1 MEEMGLATGND
12 EIIEWFGEQSVW
24 VQDATKTFYEYGE
37 FSDNDVKRF
46 AKECIDEAFGK
57 KKTID
62 LSGLNLLFRDD
73 RKGFSVKS
81 ISNVEGVNALASSKE
96 LSFGTTGIT
105 VIYGENGAG
114 KSGYIRILKKLADA
128 KYKEELKSN
137 VYSKTKEKQSCNIA
151 VVCDGVESNL
161 DCDLSTDGEHAI
173 LRDIDIFD
181 TKISAA
187 YINDANEA
195 SYEPWIFL
203 LFRELANVASS
214 VKKQIETMKGALD
227 AHEIIVSSELAN
239 TTTGKTLSEITIK
252 TTFDDDF
259 FLWQPEDDDELQK
272 KEKEAN
278 VDAIKNRITQLTGE
292 IKQTKGVRDYLKKF
306 EEFFSEANIERINNA
321 KHSFE
326 EALKEQEAAEIIFG
340 NDASEL
346 DKESLSNSAWKA
358 LWKDARNYYETLL
371 KGKGVV
377 KYTVN
382 SGFCPLCGQE
392 VDDKHAHRMKTIDE
406 YINGNISQK
415 VADAKKSY
423 LTLLKKCP
431 QTWDDKQLKLALD
444 ACDMDACREDVEQCF
459 DSIKEISDI
468 IHSDEIETV
477 AIERIDIVS
486 VVKEIEKLLLS
497 KEQLK
502 QQKEEKIQDEDHKK
516 LIADIAELKAR
527 KYAATIKS
535 EVAER
540 IEYLKVAKNY
550 DNAIKLTSTNK
561 LSTRSKSLGEELLT
575 DDYVRRFN
583 GELKSLTRGSIKASL
598 KQQKVSKGKIP
609 FKIVLEGVADD
620 KASPADVFSEGE
632 KRVVSLAAFFAESSG
647 KTIKCPLVVDDP
659 ISSLDQKF
667 ESYVIDRLVE
677 AGKKRQVLVFTHRL
691 SMVVGLFDNCKKEN
705 VEYAEVELLGRGKN
719 KGVPTESAHNGG
731 KSASKLKKLKDENLA
746 RAKKMDEN
754 SEEYTEAIHY
764 ICQQIR
770 IYVEK
775 SVEDT
780 LLNEVV
786 LRYRKSVTTY
796 NRIAWLSHITEE
808 DCNLI
813 DEMMTKYSYYD
824 HSMSDETPLQEFTVE
839 EIEDD
844 LNRLISWIDDVK
856 KRQKAV

>member
-1 MEEMGLATGND
+1 MEEMVLATGND

-24 VQDATKTFYEYGE
+24 VQDAVKTFYENGE
-37 FSDNDVKRF
+37 FTDKDIKRY
-46 AKECIDEAFGK
+46 ARECIDEASGIK
-57 KKTID
+57 KDVD

-73 RKGFSVKS
+73 RKSFSVKA
-81 ISNVEGVNALASSKE
+81 ISNVKGVNALAASKE
-96 LSFGTTGIT
+96 LGFGTTGVT
-105 VIYGENGAG
+105 VVYGENGAG

-128 KYKEELKSN
+128 KYKEELKGN
-137 VYSKTKEKQSCNIA
+137 VYSKTREKQSCDITI
-151 VVCDGVESNL
+151 VCDGSESEL
-161 DCDLSTDGEHAI
+161 KCDLSKDGEHAI

-195 SYEPWIFL
+195 SYEPWIFS
-203 LFRELANVASS
+203 LFRELAVVASS
-214 VKKQIETMKGALD
+214 VKKEIETMKGALD
-227 AHEIIVSSELAN
+227 AHEISVAPEFAN
-239 TTTGKTLSEITIK
+239 TTTGKALSEITIK
-252 TTFDDDF
+252 TAFVDEF
-259 FLWQPEDDDELQK
+259 FVWKPEDDNDLQK

-278 VDAIKNRITQLTGE
+278 IDAIKNRIAQLAGE
-292 IKQTKGVRDYLKKF
+292 IKQTKGVKDYLKKF
-306 EEFFSEANIERINNA
+306 EEFFSEDNIDTINNA

-346 DKESLSNSAWKA
+346 DKDSLSNSAWKA
-358 LWKDARNYYETLL
+358 LWKDARSYYETLL
-371 KGKGVV
+371 KGKGIV
-377 KYTVN
+377 KYTVK
-382 SGFCPLCGQE
+382 SGICPLCGQE
-392 VDDKHAHRMKTIDE
+392 VDDKHAHRMNTIDE

-415 VADAKKSY
+415 VSNAKRSY
-423 LTLLKKCP
+423 LALLKKCP
-431 QTWDDKQLKLALD
+431 QTWDDEQLKLALD
-444 ACDMDACREDVEQCF
+444 ACDIDTCRKTVEKCS
-459 DSIKEISDI
+459 DSIKEISDK

-477 AIERIDIVS
+477 AFAKIDIVA
-486 VVKEIEKLLLS
+486 VVKEIEKLLLA

-502 QQKEEKIQDEDHKK
+502 QQNEEKIQDEDHKK

-527 KYAATIKS
+527 KYAATIKN

-540 IEYLKVAKNY
+540 IEYLKIAKNY
-550 DNAIKLTSTNK
+550 DDAMKFTSTNK
-561 LSTRSKSLGEELLT
+561 LSARSKSLGEELLT
-575 DDYVRRFN
+575 EDYVRRFN
-583 GELKSLTRGSIKASL
+583 DELKSLTRGSIKASL

-609 FKIVLEGVADD
+609 FKIVLEGATDE

-647 KTIKCPLVVDDP
+647 KTIECPLVVDDP

-691 SMVVGLFDNCKKEN
+691 SMVVGLYDNCKKES
-705 VEYAEVELLGRGKN
+705 VEYAEIELLGRGKN

-731 KSASKLKKLKDENLA
+731 KSASRLKKLKDENLA
-746 RAKKMDEN
+746 RVKKMDEN

-796 NRIAWLSHITEE
+796 NRIAWLSHITEA

-824 HSMSDETPLQEFTVE
+824 HSMADETPLQEFSVE
-839 EIEDD
+839 EIEND
-844 LNRLISWIDDVK
+844 LDRLIAWLDDVK